1 MDKGTQKKYAEV
13 VLKKGINLYRGQCLT
28 INAAPD
34 DLEFALV
41 LEEEAYRL
49 GAKLVDLNIKSNL
62 STKYRILHSD
72 KDALSFVPSFVS
84 SEMNEK
90 IAHDW
95 ASIRIDNTGEIDVLA
110 DADPTM
116 LDVLFRS
123 ARVVRKRFLEMS
135 ARHILTWCV
144 IASPNPKWA
153 TKVLGSNPDNE
164 TFEIFDKV
172 IHSILRLDCEDPVE
186 AWSAHDASLRK
197 RCAILNNLKIDK
209 LLFKNSTTDLEIGLT
224 PESIFQGGAK
234 ETPDG
239 RWYIPNIPTEEVFTT
254 PDYRRTNGT
263 VRCTRPV
270 RVMETEL
277 NNVWFTFKNGRV
289 EDFGADSR
297 RQVLENFINTDDG
310 ARRLG
315 EVALVDRL
323 SPIYKSGLVFSSILY
338 DENASCHIALGKG
351 YPSCL
356 RNGMSLN
363 TDEALLNGGCNTS
376 LVHTDFMIG
385 SDDLSVTAVDAS
397 GKSIQIL
404 DQGTFVI

>member
-13 VLKKGINLYRGQCLT
+13 VLKKGVNLYRGQCLT

-34 DLEFALV
+34 DLEFALI

-49 GAKLVDLNIKSNL
+49 GAKFVDLNIKSNL
-62 STKYRILHSD
+62 STKHRIVHSD
-72 KDALSFVPSFVS
+72 KDALSFVPSFVQ

-95 ASIRIDNTGEIDVLA
+95 ASIRIDNTGEIDVLK
-110 DADPTM
+110 DADPAM
-116 LDVLFRS
+116 LDVLFRA
-123 ARVVRKRFLEMS
+123 ARIARKRSLEVS
-135 ARHILTWCV
+135 TKHILTWCV

-153 TKVLGSNPDNE
+153 TKVLGSNMDSE

-172 IHSILRLDCEDPVE
+172 IQSILRLDQEDPVE
-186 AWSAHDASLRK
+186 AWTAHDLSLR
-197 RCAILNNLKIDK
+197 RRSSLLNDLKIDR
-209 LLFKNSTTDLEIGLT
+209 LLFKSGETDLEIGLT
-224 PESIFQGGAK
+224 PSSVFEGGAK
-234 ETPDG
+234 ATPDG
-239 RWYIPNIPTEEVFTT
+239 RWFIPNIPTEEVFTT

-277 NNVWFTFKNGRV
+277 KGVWFTFKNGRV
-289 EDFGADSR
+289 EDFGADCHR
-297 RQVLENFINTDDG
+297 DVLENFVNTDEG

-315 EVALVDRL
+315 EVALVDSR

-351 YPSCL
+351 YPTCL
-356 RNGMSLN
+356 RNGLSLN
-363 TDEALLNGGCNTS
+363 TDEALLNAGCNTS

-385 SDDLSVTAVDAS
+385 SDDLSVTAIDSA
-397 GKSIQIL
+397 GQSIAII
-404 DQGTFVI
+404 DRGIFVI